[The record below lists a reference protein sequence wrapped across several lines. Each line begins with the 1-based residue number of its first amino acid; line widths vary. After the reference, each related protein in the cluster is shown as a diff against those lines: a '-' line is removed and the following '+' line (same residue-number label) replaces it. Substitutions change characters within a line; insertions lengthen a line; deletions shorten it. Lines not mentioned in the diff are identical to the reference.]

1 MMDRKIRLVILFSML
16 VTIAFTSTHI
26 LTVSATDESAITDL
40 LREYY
45 NAFNA
50 HDVNRE
56 LATIV
61 NDATPPPPPQKIL
74 CPSIGDPNSPYVGK
88 AAIAVQ
94 LNYVFGDPALRLG
107 PPIYVTSLSIVG
119 STATVN
125 TRYIGYYTGGSGGL
139 LETLTLTKQNGQWL
153 ITEINVCWGEGEGGW
168 VIPEPAPVG
177 GYVTPVNKLGILAP
191 YLVLAGFAVVATVV
205 VVKARKA

>member
-1 MMDRKIRLVILFSML
+1 MMERKIRLVILFSML

-61 NDATPPPPPQKIL
+61 NDATPPPPPQTIV
-74 CPSIGDPNSPYVGK
+74 CGDPSSPYVGK
-88 AAIAVQ
+88 TAIAGQ
-94 LNYVFGDPALRLG
+94 LNYIFGDPTLRLG
-107 PPIYVTSLSIVG
+107 PPIYVTKLSIVG

-125 TRYIGYYTGGSGGL
+125 TRYTGYYGGGSGAI

-153 ITEINVCWGEGEGGW
+153 ITEINVCFGEGEGGW
-168 VIPEPAPVG
+168 VLEYASPVG
-177 GYVTPVNKLGILAP
+177 GYVTPTNKLGILAP
-191 YLVLAGFAVVATVV
+191 YLALAGFAVVATVV